1 MAEFAQD
8 QHGSRFIQQKL
19 ETVRQ
24 AACARAAPVRTR
36 LLTPA
41 RPQAPPEDIAALFE
55 EMMPSVN
62 KLMTDVFGRVRA
74 SWCGSASAQAT
85 HAWRMRMSAV
95 SPRSNYV
102 IQCFLSHGSEEQRGE
117 LVKQLSGRVLPL
129 ALQMYGCRVIQKALE
144 VLDVEGKRALV
155 DELEGHV
162 LTCVHDQN
170 GNHVVQKAIEFC
182 PPELRQRFMT
192 AFAGATLRLAQ
203 HPYGCRVVQAR
214 GRTHTRGVARVRVAR
229 MSR

>member
-1 MAEFAQD
+1 M
-8 QHGSRFIQQKL
+8 
-19 ETVRQ
+19 
-24 AACARAAPVRTR
+24 
-36 LLTPA
+36 
-41 RPQAPPEDIAALFE
+41 
-55 EMMPSVN
+55 
-62 KLMTDVFGRVRA
+62 
-74 SWCGSASAQAT
+74 
-85 HAWRMRMSAV
+85 
-95 SPRSNYV
+95 

-182 PPELRQRFMT
+182 PPELRQRFLS

-214 GRTHTRGVARVRVAR
+214 SAHACSVNRTRASQRRADAPHRSCALRSAFWSTARAR
-229 MSR
+229 SRRPWGS